1 MPPLFMEEDI
11 MLEINLGGK
20 PYQIKYA
27 YTPVVK
33 SGILKKLAQMSDGDN
48 GLDSI
53 DKIMNILPELIL
65 VGLQKNHKKE
75 FGYVYDTNAGKE
87 EKLSKVYDALDD
99 YFDGENADFME
110 LFQSLQNELLENSF
124 LSKMFR
130 EAQEETKN
138 EQKVPEEQKN

>member
-1 MPPLFMEEDI
+1 MME
-11 MLEINLGGK
+11 LTLAGK
-20 PYQIKYA
+20 PYQIKFA

-33 SGILKKLAQMSDGDN
+33 SGILKKLASMTNGDEAGA

-65 VGLQKNHKKE
+65 VGLQKNHKKD
-75 FGYVYDTNAGKE
+75 FGYVYDTNAGKA

-99 YFDGENADFME
+99 YFESDDADFME
-110 LFQSLQNELLENSF
+110 LFKSLQDELLENSF

-130 EAQEETKN
+130 EAQEEVKN
-138 EQKVPEEQKN
+138 EQKVSEEQKN